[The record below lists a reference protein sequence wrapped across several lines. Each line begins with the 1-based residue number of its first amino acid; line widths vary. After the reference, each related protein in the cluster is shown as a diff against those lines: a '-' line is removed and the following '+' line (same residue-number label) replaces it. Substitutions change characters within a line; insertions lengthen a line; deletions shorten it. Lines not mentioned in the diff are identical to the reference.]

1 MFVGVVCN
9 PNTLEK
15 FEMKMSSYVEMIS
28 LRRGFV
34 DEDGPLLCAKDVSV
48 PERAK
53 QSLAAIIPG
62 GFLPGGPGDL
72 LGMAKVSC
80 VPIPGFHD
88 DDSGMHI
95 GVDSFLLRCDDCAQI
110 SLFSALLKM

>member
-1 MFVGVVCN
+1 MSFY
-9 PNTLEK
+9 LE
-15 FEMKMSSYVEMIS
+15 MLS
-28 LRRGFV
+28 LRKGFV
-34 DEDGPLLCAKDVSV
+34 DEDGSLMYAKDVSV
-48 PERAK
+48 PEGAK

-80 VPIPGFHD
+80 FPIPGFHD
-88 DDSGMHI
+88 DDSGIHI

-110 SLFSALLKM
+110 SSFPRC